1 MVLRQVHS
9 YLRVLQVSSLESRM
23 ATTLPSPARRVLA
36 LSSLAAASCLHPG
49 SPDGKSTSL
58 FLLLVLRTLLIHQCR
73 VRFACCTQQRSKA
86 LTPHSFPR
94 LSPPSTQTRI
104 YYASGKHWTKTICP
118 VKKWLPHGMLVTSYR
133 SQRWIIV
140 KHITILVLE
149 VVTLQFYLRSF
160 WLRLDRFPKQKFPR
174 NSNLSL

>member
-133 SQRWIIV
+133 FQRWIIV
-140 KHITILVLE
+140 KHNHPGIGGSNTPVLPE
-149 VVTLQFYLRSF
+149 RSS